1 MAYKVS
7 KAFPNMNFAPYEHGY
22 KIFAVTTSMYYLSTR
37 ELSLIY
43 SVSRLRN
50 FELSFC
56 LVLQLKYSED
66 THMEIDIPMNCSDK
80 NNI

>member
-1 MAYKVS
+1 
-7 KAFPNMNFAPYEHGY
+7 MNFAPYEHGY
-22 KIFAVTTSMYYLSTR
+22 KIFAVTTSMYYVSTR

-56 LVLQLKYSED
+56 LFLQLKYSED
-66 THMEIDIPMNCSDK
+66 TLEIDMMYCSDK